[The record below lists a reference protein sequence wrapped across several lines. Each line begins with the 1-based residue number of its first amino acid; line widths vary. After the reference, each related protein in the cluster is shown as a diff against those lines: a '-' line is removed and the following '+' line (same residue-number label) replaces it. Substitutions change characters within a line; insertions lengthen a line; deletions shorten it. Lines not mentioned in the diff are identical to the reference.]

1 VAYKDLREFIKR
13 LEAVGELKR
22 ISAEIDPVLEV
33 TEITQRVTR
42 GGGPALLFENPKGS
56 RIPLLTNLLG
66 SERRI
71 NLALESASLDE
82 VAA

>member
-1 VAYKDLREFIKR
+1 MAYKDLREFIKR